1 MKKGMKMDKDERKRL
16 EDLQK
21 DGQKGVGKYG
31 LEKLTYPDFQLL
43 LCEDA
48 VIQKLIR
55 DIVTPMFSQPG
66 QESGTITLAP
76 PTQERMEE
84 SDASPAVAVIAPPPV
99 VYVDRIEYVDRVVEK
114 IVEKEVIKVQI
125 KEVEKR
131 VEVPVDGPLLVA
143 LAPELK
149 LLKAIK
155 ADSELMP
162 LWLWANE
169 DEGRQLVRL
178 LAALSDW
185 EEVLRLWSHLAERCK
200 TAKRAA
206 KPAELV
212 VLNGAL
218 ALHNLRYRDRAAELK
233 TIALGEPFH
242 HETMERGSTK
252 GSIVTEVWLPGLT
265 NAAGQ
270 VQKKP
275 LVNLE

>member
-1 MKKGMKMDKDERKRL
+1 MDMDKDERKRL
-16 EDLQK
+16 EALQK
-21 DGQKGVGKYG
+21 DGQKGIGKFS
-31 LEKLTYPDFQLL
+31 LEKLTYPDLQLL
-43 LCEDA
+43 LSEDP
-48 VIQKLIR
+48 VIHKLIR
-55 DIVTPMFSQPG
+55 DIVG
-66 QESGTITLAP
+66 LSGHGTSHPVSEAAEADLVLAP
-76 PTQERMEE
+76 P
-84 SDASPAVAVIAPPPV
+84 SV
-99 VYVDRIEYVDRVVEK
+99 VYRDKIEYVDR

-131 VEVPVDGPLLVA
+131 VEVPVDGPLLAA

-149 LLKAIK
+149 LLKAIQ

-162 LWLWANE
+162 LWLWADE
-169 DEGRQLVRL
+169 SEGRQLVRL

-206 KPAELV
+206 KPAEQA

-252 GSIVTEVWLPGLT
+252 GSIVTDVWLPGLT